1 MNRNILA
8 AILLFIGTSILW
20 LVLCWNI
27 WGKVHANN
35 ATTDGPIVISV
46 TGIIGD
52 LNEGIDRDGIATK
65 YGLTKAEV
73 TELFKHPKLAGLRAR
88 KKIPV
93 RFTLVDD
100 TIISKSNANDLDNVN
115 SNQLDLMDAIQDHQ
129 AATEAISN

>member
-1 MNRNILA
+1 MSIEANIQQNP
-8 AILLFIGTSILW
+8 T
-20 LVLCWNI
+20 V
-27 WGKVHANN
+27 ANN

-88 KKIPV
+88 KKIAV

-100 TIISKSNANDLDNVN
+100 TIISKSNANDLDNVDP
-115 SNQLDLMDAIQDHQ
+115 NQMDLMEAIQDHQ

>member
-1 MNRNILA
+1 MSIEANIQQNP
-8 AILLFIGTSILW
+8 T
-20 LVLCWNI
+20 V
-27 WGKVHANN
+27 ANN
-35 ATTDGPIVISV
+35 ATTEGPIVISV

-100 TIISKSNANDLDNVN
+100 TIISAPVVNGVPNGTSGTSLPNVTATN
-115 SNQLDLMDAIQDHQ
+115 GDSNQMDLLDAIQDHQ

>member
-1 MNRNILA
+1 MAIEANIQQNPTVA
-8 AILLFIGTSILW
+8 Q
-20 LVLCWNI
+20 
-27 WGKVHANN
+27 N

-73 TELFKHPKLAGLRAR
+73 TELFKHPKLVGLRAR
-88 KKIPV
+88 KKIAV

-100 TIISKSNANDLDNVN
+100 TIISAPVATIADP
-115 SNQLDLMDAIQDHQ
+115 NQLDLMEAIGDHQ

>member
-1 MNRNILA
+1 MSIEANIQQ
-8 AILLFIGTSILW
+8 TPT
-20 LVLCWNI
+20 V
-27 WGKVHANN
+27 ANS
-35 ATTDGPIVISV
+35 ATTEGPITLTV
-46 TGIIGD
+46 TGIIND
-52 LNEGIDRDGIATK
+52 LNDGIDRDGIATK

-100 TIISKSNANDLDNVN
+100 TIISAPVVNGVPNGTSGTSLPNVTATN
-115 SNQLDLMDAIQDHQ
+115 GDSNQMDLLDAIQDHQ

>member
-1 MNRNILA
+1 MSIEANIQQNP
-8 AILLFIGTSILW
+8 T
-20 LVLCWNI
+20 V
-27 WGKVHANN
+27 ANN

-100 TIISKSNANDLDNVN
+100 TIISAPVVNGVPNGTSGTSLPNVTATN
-115 SNQLDLMDAIQDHQ
+115 GDSNQMDLLDAIQDHQ

>member
-1 MNRNILA
+1 MSIEANIQQ
-8 AILLFIGTSILW
+8 TPT
-20 LVLCWNI
+20 V
-27 WGKVHANN
+27 ANS

-73 TELFKHPKLAGLRAR
+73 TELFKHPKLTGLRAR

-93 RFTLVDD
+93 RFTLIDD
-100 TIISKSNANDLDNVN
+100 TIISKSNANDLDNVDP
-115 SNQLDLMDAIQDHQ
+115 NQMDLMDAIGDHQ

>member
-1 MNRNILA
+1 MAIEANIQQNPTVA
-8 AILLFIGTSILW
+8 Q
-20 LVLCWNI
+20 
-27 WGKVHANN
+27 N

-73 TELFKHPKLAGLRAR
+73 TELFKHPKLTGLRAR
-88 KKIPV
+88 KKIAV

-100 TIISKSNANDLDNVN
+100 TIISKSNANDLDNVDP
-115 SNQLDLMDAIQDHQ
+115 NQMDLMEAIQDHQ

>member
-1 MNRNILA
+1 MSIEANIQQNP
-8 AILLFIGTSILW
+8 T
-20 LVLCWNI
+20 V
-27 WGKVHANN
+27 ANN

-52 LNEGIDRDGIATK
+52 LNEGLDRDGIATK

-93 RFTLVDD
+93 RFTLIDD
-100 TIISKSNANDLDNVN
+100 TIISAPVVAAVDP
-115 SNQLDLMDAIQDHQ
+115 NQLDLMEAIQDHQ

>member
-1 MNRNILA
+1 MAIEANIQQNP
-8 AILLFIGTSILW
+8 T
-20 LVLCWNI
+20 V
-27 WGKVHANN
+27 ANN
-35 ATTDGPIVISV
+35 ATTEGPIVISV

-73 TELFKHPKLAGLRAR
+73 TELFKHPKLVGLRAR
-88 KKIPV
+88 KKIAV

-100 TIISKSNANDLDNVN
+100 TIITKSNGSDNDIDKVDP
-115 SNQLDLMDAIQDHQ
+115 NQMDLMEAIADNQ

>member
-1 MNRNILA
+1 MSIEANIQQNPTVA
-8 AILLFIGTSILW
+8 QS
-20 LVLCWNI
+20 
-27 WGKVHANN
+27 

-93 RFTLVDD
+93 RFTLIDD
-100 TIISKSNANDLDNVN
+100 TIVTKSAVNDLDNVN
-115 SNQLDLMDAIQDHQ
+115 PNQLDLMDAIQDHQ

>member
-1 MNRNILA
+1 MAIEANIQQNPTVA
-8 AILLFIGTSILW
+8 Q
-20 LVLCWNI
+20 
-27 WGKVHANN
+27 N

-73 TELFKHPKLAGLRAR
+73 TELFKHPKLTGLRAR
-88 KKIPV
+88 KKIAV

-100 TIISKSNANDLDNVN
+100 TIITKSNANDLDNVDP
-115 SNQLDLMDAIQDHQ
+115 NQLDLMEAIQDHQ